1 MIPKYADWQPCLW
14 DYFEVEMKRLSIV
27 ELGKGEGTM
36 FLHKHFKSVVSV
48 EYSRWEYTATWEKEG
63 LPGHKMVVVEMPK
76 AYIVNDDIVIK
87 TKGRT
92 RPRALAVEANRLYNE
107 AKRHK
112 ADVLFIDHGAHNRG
126 EVLELA
132 KRGKWKYIIV
142 HDINPPYHNYRLE
155 SKRHKTTY
163 YRAGQGTAILKLIE

>member
-1 MIPKYADWQPCLW
+1 MRYTDWQPCLLE
-14 DYFEVEMKRLSIV
+14 YFEAEMKRLSIV

-48 EYSRWEYTATWEKEG
+48 EYSRYKYTATWEKEG

-87 TKGRT
+87 TKGKR
-92 RPRALAVEANRLYNE
+92 RPRALALEANRLYRE
-107 AKRHK
+107 ALKHK

-126 EVLELA
+126 EVLDLA

-142 HDINPPYHNYRLE
+142 HDINPVYYNYNLE
-155 SKRHKTTY
+155 SERHKTTY
-163 YRAGQGTAILKLIE
+163 YRTGQGTAILKLIE